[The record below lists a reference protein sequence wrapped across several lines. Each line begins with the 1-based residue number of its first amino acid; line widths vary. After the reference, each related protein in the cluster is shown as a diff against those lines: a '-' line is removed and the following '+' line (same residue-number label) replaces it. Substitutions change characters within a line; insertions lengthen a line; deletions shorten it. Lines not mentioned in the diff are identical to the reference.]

1 MFYLKSG
8 KTAFTSSSK
17 RVSDSAVKY
26 HAMNIGV
33 IAVHPEA
40 IRDGTVD
47 PKEDFPA
54 GVEVIITSVPPE
66 GAVVLRPAP
75 KGWAVEE

>member
-8 KTAFTSSSK
+8 KTVFAGR
-17 RVSDSAVKY
+17 RVSDSALKHY
-26 HAMNIGV
+26 AMNIGV
-33 IAVHPEA
+33 IAVDPEA

-47 PKEDFPA
+47 PREDFPT
-54 GVEVIITSVPPE
+54 GVEVIITSIPPE

>member
-1 MFYLKSG
+1 VFYLKSG
-8 KTAFTSSSK
+8 KTAFTGK
-17 RVSDSAVKY
+17 RISDSAVKY

-33 IAVHPEA
+33 IAVDPEA

-54 GVEVIITSVPPE
+54 GVEVVITSMPPE

-75 KGWAVEE
+75 KEWVVEE